1 MSGSNLNTIVT
12 IKTHACKYK
21 LFNTMSFFALSL
33 YNCSRLTWSVLNSK
47 VKCIEKITVPSLS
60 QGSVNISTDG
70 SNSEPPALLISG
82 FCTFQLRQQI
92 KSVQKTQSEVAQ
104 QMITQD
110 NLRSNLTAQQQE
122 ILKLQVL
129 FWFLSYVSLQCE
141 VKA

>member
-1 MSGSNLNTIVT
+1 
-12 IKTHACKYK
+12 
-21 LFNTMSFFALSL
+21 MSFFALSL

-70 SNSEPPALLISG
+70 SNSEPPATLISG

-104 QMITQD
+104 QMIKQD
-110 NLRSNLTAQQQE
+110 NLLSNLTSQQQE